1 MMYRALLALMLLVPS
16 LWVHAE
22 QNQLNLVASVR
33 PISLLM
39 QELTLGLPAS
49 TTTLMPKGAT
59 PHDYVLK
66 PSDLKALRGAELVVW
81 LGPNAEHYL
90 KKAVTKAP
98 RVLTW
103 EALEGVTKLPLRDA
117 MHHHHHHGHDD
128 HHEHMDAHDEAHSW
142 DPHLWMST
150 ANALVLLEAM
160 QAQLVALRPQWQAQL
175 ETNSGKIQQ
184 RLQQQLTQMQVL
196 LNADPQ
202 PFILAHD
209 AYHYLEADLN
219 IHSVAT
225 VVLDPEIKPGAKH
238 IMAVK
243 QRVKKDGVACVVTD
257 PAVSSDLLAK
267 IDSQSTLTQVAIDP
281 LAWDFDGNEYSLWL
295 SSMYVKMMLCVVKD

>member
-209 AYHYLEADLN
+209 AYHYFENRFGMAAAGA
-219 IHSVAT
+219 ISVSDAS
-225 VVLDPEIKPGAKH
+225 DPGAKR
-238 IMAVK
+238 IAEVRDAVIEMK
-243 QRVKKDGVACVVTD
+243 VTCVFAEPQFNPGLVQTVAESGTHV
-257 PAVSSDLLAK
+257 A
-267 IDSQSTLTQVAIDP
+267 TLDP
-281 LAWDFDGNEYSLWL
+281 LGAELDLGAGLYPQLMRDLAQ
-295 SSMYVKMMLCVVKD
+295 SMLGCQ